1 VAVRFAPPRLSVG
14 LIKSEMAL
22 DENMLTAQIS
32 VMTEMTDVRI
42 RLSPTIEQFVL
53 RWGDMGDQWGVN
65 RSVAQIH
72 ALLYLAERPLHAEEI
87 ADSLGIAR
95 SNVSNSLRELLG
107 WKLIHRIP
115 VLGDRRDYYLAEA
128 DIWKIVMRI
137 AQGRKEREFDPAVA
151 AIRHVM
157 TTAEDDPRLGKVPM
171 ARLREMESFL
181 ATINDWYDQ
190 MLTVPPDRIMA
201 LIRLGTRVVN
211 FLGFGHGKK
220 SKKGGKG

>member
-1 VAVRFAPPRLSVG
+1 
-14 LIKSEMAL
+14 
-22 DENMLTAQIS
+22 
-32 VMTEMTDVRI
+32 MTEITDGTT
-42 RLSPTIEQFVL
+42 RLAPTIEQFVL

-95 SNVSNSLRELLG
+95 SNVSNSLRELLS
-107 WKLIHRIP
+107 WKLIQRVP
-115 VLGDRRDYYLAEA
+115 VLGDRRDHYVAEA
-128 DIWKIVMRI
+128 DIWKMVTRI
-137 AQGRKEREFDPAVA
+137 AQGRKEREIDPAVA

-157 TTAEDDPRLGKVPM
+157 ATAEDDSRLGKVAR

-181 ATINDWYDQ
+181 GTINDWYEQ

-201 LIRLGTRVVN
+201 LIRLGARVVN
-211 FLGFGHGKK
+211 FLGFGGGKK